1 VVGHVAETDQSPF
14 LFLALSPRRVVWTTR
29 RTLLQWG
36 LTMSERPLLPLLGD
50 AAPER
55 RDAARNREALLVAAE
70 ALIDHCGID
79 AVTMDA
85 VAARAS
91 VGKGTVFRRFGSREG
106 LMAALLNFS
115 ETEWQGSVISGP
127 PPLGPGAPPMDRL
140 LAFGRSRL
148 ELNLRLADL
157 IRAAGR
163 AASRSYAAYSFVAM
177 HTRHLMGELG
187 VSGDI
192 PLLSTAL
199 LAPLEVPILEQQVR
213 IEGIHTDRIFEAW
226 VELAHRITQC

>member
-1 VVGHVAETDQSPF
+1 
-14 LFLALSPRRVVWTTR
+14 
-29 RTLLQWG
+29 
-36 LTMSERPLLPLLGD
+36 MSERPLLPLLGD

-85 VAARAS
+85 VAARAG

-115 ETEWQGSVISGP
+115 ETEWQASVISGP
-127 PPLGPGAPPMDRL
+127 PPLGPGAPPMERL

-148 ELNLRLADL
+148 EMTLKSADL
-157 IRAAGR
+157 IRAAG
-163 AASRSYAAYSFVAM
+163 AAGTRSYAAYSFVAM
-177 HTRHLMGELG
+177 HVRHLLGELG
-187 VSGDI
+187 VTGDLT
-192 PLLSTAL
+192 LLATAL
-199 LAPLEVPILEQQVR
+199 MAPLEVPILEQQVH
-213 IEGIHTDRIFEAW
+213 IEGIDVDRVHRGWED
-226 VELAHRITQC
+226 LARRITRN